1 MPYVFQ
7 FPLLNPEIVGG
18 ITGGINKSPLFLY
31 PQISTETVVMLTDA
45 QVRKIKP
52 LDKKT
57 KYSDEKGMY
66 LEVTPS
72 GGMHWRMK
80 FRFNGKE
87 NIFSIGSYPETTLA
101 QARRIRD
108 EARLNLKDG
117 INPNEAKKQKK
128 MQADENTLF
137 RALAMEWMLDRKAVI
152 KETTYLRDLSVFEKD
167 LFPALG
173 NMPIDQIKGKDVLAC
188 AKRIEERG
196 ALEMAKRSIPLAGR
210 IFRFAIRKGIIEND
224 PTPHLGEAL
233 KPRKVKNMARL
244 DISEFPAFLERMD
257 RYHGNLIIRSAL
269 QLMTLTFVRTAE
281 LRMMEWNEIDYENH
295 LWRIPAHKMKMAMPH
310 IVPLSK
316 QTLEIL
322 KRIQPITGIKPYV
335 FYNYSTAKP
344 ISSNA
349 LLCAIRT
356 MGYNGKMT
364 GHGFRGLASTTLHE
378 QGYMHDAIE
387 IQLAHRVGN
396 GVSQAYNHAQHLDY
410 RIKMMQEWSDFI
422 DGLRDKKT

>member
-1 MPYVFQ
+1 
-7 FPLLNPEIVGG
+7 
-18 ITGGINKSPLFLY
+18 
-31 PQISTETVVMLTDA
+31 MLTDA
-45 QVRKIKP
+45 KIRKIKP
-52 LDKKT
+52 LEKKT
-57 KYSDEKGMY
+57 KYPDEKGMY
-66 LEVTPS
+66 LEVSPS

-80 FRFNGKE
+80 FRLFGKE
-87 NIFSIGSYPETTLA
+87 NIFSIGTYPDTSLA

-108 EARLNLKDG
+108 EARLQIKDG
-117 INPNEAKKQKK
+117 INPNEAKKQRKLHI
-128 MQADENTLF
+128 DESTLF
-137 RALAMEWMLDRKAVI
+137 RALAMEWMEDRKAVI
-152 KETTYLRDLSVFEKD
+152 KEATYLRDLSVFEKD

-173 NMPIDQIKGKDVLAC
+173 DMPIDQIKGKDVLAC
-188 AKRIEERG
+188 AKKIEARG
-196 ALEMAKRSIPLAGR
+196 AQEMAKRSIPLAGR

-257 RYHGNLIIRSAL
+257 RYHGNLVIRSAL

-295 LWRIPAHKMKMAMPH
+295 LWRIPAHKMKMAQPH

-316 QTLEIL
+316 QALELLEGL
-322 KRIQPITGIKPYV
+322 KPLTGNKQYI

-378 QGYMHDAIE
+378 QGYIHDAIE

-396 GVSQAYNHAQHLDY
+396 AVSQAYNHAQHLDY
-410 RIKMMQEWSDFI
+410 RVKMMQEWSDFI
-422 DGLRDKKT
+422 DHLRIIPFSKK